1 MKGFLFVT
9 LSLQWLQH
17 CPPIV
22 GVLSLHSGVHPLN
35 QCSKNC
41 FYVQESLTRDEVLK
55 GRKAK
60 SEDFILT
67 TYGKYREHKY

>member
-1 MKGFLFVT
+1 
-9 LSLQWLQH
+9 
-17 CPPIV
+17 
-22 GVLSLHSGVHPLN
+22 LSLHSGVHPLN